1 MHLIDAL
8 SWAHAN
14 CLLLP
19 VFDTK
24 FCAVILGL
32 ALGRITQHPCKCN
45 LEIREE
51 RVANAEWTVIPGQC
65 RKGTC
70 GQMLLPFFPWVMA
83 LRHTSTWFLSCSPQI
98 KQPDGHSS
106 GQVRDASSYQLSLF
120 PCFDAFAPHVYS
132 LGSHLQ
138 TYYLHTS
145 LYLRLHYLGNS
156 GWQYPT
162 WQPGR
167 ITCSSLKLPYCLM
180 APCFAP
186 VIPSSWN
193 ASLLLDVLLDEFP
206 LIL

>member
-1 MHLIDAL
+1 MLLFTTTDFLSHWSLILVTITTTNSTQSLNSFTQMHLIDAL

-19 VFDTK
+19 IFDAK

-83 LRHTSTWFLSCSPQI
+83 LGHTSTWFLSCSPQI

-120 PCFDAFAPHVYS
+120 PCFDAFAPHLYS

-138 TYYLHTS
+138 MYYLHTS
-145 LYLRLHYLGNS
+145 LYLILHYLGNS
-156 GWQYPT
+156 DSILQGSQVE
-162 WQPGR
+162 
-167 ITCSSLKLPYCLM
+167 SLAVP
-180 APCFAP
+180 
-186 VIPSSWN
+186 
-193 ASLLLDVLLDEFP
+193 
-206 LIL
+206 